1 MERTKRQLIIL
12 AAFVFVI
19 SPICA
24 WTSVIASDETA
35 VYASLSRMIWYS
47 GDALRILIA
56 MLVMF
61 LPMLIAFFF
70 SHDLVVLSRTQ
81 KWTCRV
87 CMIVSCAVLYMGAME
102 VEPSN
107 GITMSRANIWHGIL
121 SFGGILMIYLTY
133 CLYTFLI
140 RKKDKDGAG
149 LLSGFLVFT
158 LITGAFAVLNIFD
171 DKSYVIASA
180 VAELYVLTMFSLI
193 GYLTL
198 YLAYH
203 HSK

>member
-1 MERTKRQLIIL
+1 MEKTRKQLIVL
-12 AAFVFVI
+12 AVFVFVI

-61 LPMLIAFFF
+61 LPMLVAFFL
-70 SHDLVVLSRTQ
+70 SHKLIGLSQ
-81 KWTCRV
+81 AEKWTCRV
-87 CMIVSCAVLYMGAME
+87 CMIVSCTILYMGAME
-102 VEPSN
+102 IEPSN
-107 GITMSRANIWHGIL
+107 GITMSRTNIWHGVL

-140 RKKDKDGAG
+140 RKKNKVAAG
-149 LLSGFLVFT
+149 LLSGFFT
-158 LITGAFAVLNIFD
+158 LITGSFAVLNVFD

-198 YLAYH
+198 YLSYLQ
-203 HSK
+203 SK

>member
-1 MERTKRQLIIL
+1 MEKTRKQLIVL
-12 AAFVFVI
+12 AVFVFVI

-61 LPMLIAFFF
+61 LPMLVAFFL
-70 SHDLVVLSRTQ
+70 SHKLIGLSQ
-81 KWTCRV
+81 AEKWTCRV
-87 CMIVSCAVLYMGAME
+87 CMIVSCTILYMGAME
-102 VEPSN
+102 IEPSN
-107 GITMSRANIWHGIL
+107 GITMSRTNIWHGVL

-140 RKKDKDGAG
+140 RKKNKVAAG
-149 LLSGFLVFT
+149 LLSGFLAFT
-158 LITGAFAVLNIFD
+158 LITGSFAVLNVFD

-198 YLAYH
+198 YLSYLQ
-203 HSK
+203 SK